1 MRQVAICQT
10 HLNKEQKMSVFVILI
25 GFVLFLTYK
34 PLFKVLK
41 VSKFKFESIKLELA
55 KQETKKEFNDFALKQ
70 ANLLTNVVLKIVD
83 LIADFF
89 GKKSKEQAKQSNETS
104 SSATQNSNNAN
115 AQSNAQDEQTPQ
127 QQSQQNTTNA
137 ESSPDTTKK

>member
-1 MRQVAICQT
+1 
-10 HLNKEQKMSVFVILI
+10 MSVFVII
-25 GFVLFLTYK
+25 VGFVLFLTYK
-34 PLFKVLK
+34 PLFKLLK

-55 KQETKKEFNDFALKQ
+55 KQETKKEFSDFALKQ
-70 ANLLTNVVLKIVD
+70 ANLLTNVVLKIVY

-89 GKKSKEQAKQSNETS
+89 GKKSKETS

-115 AQSNAQDEQTPQ
+115 AQDEQTP

-137 ESSPDTTKK
+137 ESSQDTAKK

>member
-1 MRQVAICQT
+1 
-10 HLNKEQKMSVFVILI
+10 MSVFVII
-25 GFVLFLTYK
+25 VGFVLFLTYK

-70 ANLLTNVVLKIVD
+70 ANLLTSVVFKIVD

-89 GKKSKEQAKQSNETS
+89 GKKSKKQEKQSKETS
-104 SSATQNSNNAN
+104 SSAVQNSNNTNAQAN
-115 AQSNAQDEQTPQ
+115 AQNE
-127 QQSQQNTTNA
+127 QSQQNTTNA
-137 ESSPDTTKK
+137 ESTPDTAKK

>member
-1 MRQVAICQT
+1 
-10 HLNKEQKMSVFVILI
+10 MSVFVII
-25 GFVLFLTYK
+25 VGFVLFLTYK

-41 VSKFKFESIKLELA
+41 VSKFKFESIKLELT

-89 GKKSKEQAKQSNETS
+89 GKKLKKQAKQSKETS
-104 SSATQNSNNAN
+104 SSAAQNSNNTNAQAN
-115 AQSNAQDEQTPQ
+115 AQNE
-127 QQSQQNTTNA
+127 QSQQNTTNA
-137 ESSPDTTKK
+137 ESSLDTAKK

>member
-25 GFVLFLTYK
+25 GFALFLTYK

-41 VSKFKFESIKLELA
+41 VSKLKFESIKLELA

-89 GKKSKEQAKQSNETS
+89 GKKSKNQPKEDS

>member
-1 MRQVAICQT
+1 
-10 HLNKEQKMSVFVILI
+10 MSVFVILI

-55 KQETKKEFNDFALKQ
+55 KQETRKEFNDFALKQ

-115 AQSNAQDEQTPQ
+115 AQSNAQDETPQ

-137 ESSPDTTKK
+137 ESSPDTAKK

>member
-1 MRQVAICQT
+1 
-10 HLNKEQKMSVFVILI
+10 MSVFVII
-25 GFVLFLTYK
+25 VGFVLFLTYK

-89 GKKSKEQAKQSNETS
+89 GKKLKKQEKQSKETS
-104 SSATQNSNNAN
+104 SSAEQNSNNTNAQAN
-115 AQSNAQDEQTPQ
+115 AQNE
-127 QQSQQNTTNA
+127 QSQQNTTNA
-137 ESSPDTTKK
+137 ESSPDTAKK

>member
-115 AQSNAQDEQTPQ
+115 AQSNAQDETPQ

-137 ESSPDTTKK
+137 ESSPDTAKK

>member
-1 MRQVAICQT
+1 
-10 HLNKEQKMSVFVILI
+10 MSVFVII
-25 GFVLFLTYK
+25 VGFVLFLTYK

-55 KQETKKEFNDFALKQ
+55 KQETKKEFMEFAQKQ

-89 GKKSKEQAKQSNETS
+89 GKKLKKQAKQSKETS
-104 SSATQNSNNAN
+104 SSAAQNSNNTNAQAN
-115 AQSNAQDEQTPQ
+115 AQNE
-127 QQSQQNTTNA
+127 QSQQNTTNA
-137 ESSPDTTKK
+137 ESSPDTAKK